1 MASFLRFL
9 GSFSWR
15 IGFCSFKQSFQISL
29 SSQHSFV
36 DSEPASDY
44 HIMSTNEEASRCK
57 LDAIKLGYWKDPFL
71 ARFVHTSMSH
81 EKKSPISVWLLPA
94 WLISNTFW
102 TMSLSMS
109 RLLTMFRNSF
119 VMRRAGFRS
128 REINYERSQNDW
140 QKGKQTGLR
149 NCALFSLPMRLGQ
162 HVQRPNQT
170 SPVLVFDH
178 SRLPSRLLTSC
189 RLLPVYRLFY
199 SKVVRYSSRRV
210 YLIFF

>member
-1 MASFLRFL
+1 MASFSRFL

-149 NCALFSLPMRLGQ
+149 NCAQPGNCPVQPAHETWPARIRWAFSCVNKILQLCTGKQAAP
-162 HVQRPNQT
+162 PC
-170 SPVLVFDH
+170 P
-178 SRLPSRLLTSC
+178 
-189 RLLPVYRLFY
+189 
-199 SKVVRYSSRRV
+199 K
-210 YLIFF
+210 

>member
-1 MASFLRFL
+1 MASFSRFL

-81 EKKSPISVWLLPA
+81 ERNGMNVWLLPA

-149 NCALFSLPMRLGQ
+149 NCAQPGNCP
-162 HVQRPNQT
+162 VQPAHETWPARN
-170 SPVLVFDH
+170 VEH
-178 SRLPSRLLTSC
+178 
-189 RLLPVYRLFY
+189 
-199 SKVVRYSSRRV
+199 RV
-210 YLIFF
+210 P